1 VAISTIKINV
11 RHDKIV
17 AGVHAYANLVH
28 YATHAEL
35 DVRHADEFSRSSSR
49 GWMTSGDVR

>member
-1 VAISTIKINV
+1 MAISTIKINV